1 MQFQKAERK
10 KSKLR
15 LALTGPSGSGKT
27 YGALLLAS
35 GLGNKIAVIDTE
47 QGSASLY
54 SHLVEFDSLELEP
67 PYNPERY
74 REALKLAV
82 KSGYDVVIIDSITH
96 EWSGSGGCLELLEQI
111 AKARYKGNSWAAWND
126 ITPRHRAFIDDLLT
140 SPIHII
146 VTARSKTETAQVE
159 VNGRKQVQ
167 KLGMKTEQRDGI
179 EYEFTTVLDI
189 VHDGHFALPSK
200 DRTGLFSANEP
211 ERLSKETGE
220 RIKEWLESGV
230 EIKESPKSES
240 KSNSN
245 SSTKQNMSSTPKH
258 NSPQQANLSPEEKFK
273 QRFSTCKNK
282 DEMNAMYDKLAGWVQ
297 KNAPEL
303 QDTLDI
309 VYNDALLNLI

>member
-35 GLGNKIAVIDTE
+35 GLGSKIAVIDTE

-54 SHLVEFDSLELEP
+54 SHLVDFDSLELEP

-111 AKARYKGNSWAAWND
+111 AKAKYKGNSWAAWND

-146 VTARSKTETAQVE
+146 VTARSKTETTQVE

-200 DRTGLFSANEP
+200 DRTGLFNSNEP
-211 ERLSKETGE
+211 EKLSKETGE
-220 RIKEWLESGV
+220 RIKKWLESGV
-230 EIKESPKSES
+230 EIKETPNPKSQP
-240 KSNSN
+240 NSN
-245 SSTKQNMSSTPKH
+245 SSTKQNMSSTPG
-258 NSPQQANLSPEEKFK
+258 NNSSPQVASNPAETFK

-282 DEMNAMYDKLAGWVQ
+282 DEMNLMYDKLANWVQ
-297 KNAPEL
+297 QNHPEL

-309 VYNDALLNLI
+309 TYNDALLNLI